1 MALLRK
7 QGNDLKV
14 ISPTFYR
21 TWVGTSSAYE
31 QQKSQIPNGTLIY
44 ITDDTAP
51 TSAILESVYPVG
63 SIYISTVSTSPAT
76 LFGFGTWEQLPNDVY
91 LKSMGSS
98 GLPLDVSGSNTH
110 TITEA
115 ELPAHQHTHTP
126 VGTINST
133 FNGIASAHTH
143 TVRQNTASSSY
154 DVVYSRGYGSTY
166 NRGGVALPNDNGSS
180 GNYTTDAAGNQ
191 IIGNASIT
199 PSGTVTSTFTGSA
212 TTTTATGGGQ
222 AFDNKPLSVQVYMW
236 RRTA

>member
-1 MALLRK
+1 MAILRK
-7 QGNDLKV
+7 DGNELKV

-31 QQKSQIPNGTLIY
+31 QQKNSIPNGTLIY

-51 TSAILESVYPVG
+51 TSAILEAVYPVG
-63 SIYISTVSTSPAT
+63 SIYIAAVSTSPAT
-76 LFGFGTWEQLPNDVY
+76 LFGFGTWERLPNDVY
-91 LKSMGSS
+91 LKSMGDS

-110 TITEA
+110 TLTVS

-126 VGTINST
+126 VGTVSST
-133 FNGIASAHTH
+133 FTGTAGTHTH
-143 TVRQNTASSSY
+143 TVRQNTASASY
-154 DVVYSRGYGSTY
+154 DVSYSRGYGSTF

-191 IIGNASIT
+191 ILGDASVT
-199 PSGTVTSTFTGSA
+199 PTGTVSSTFTGSA
-212 TTTTATGGGQ
+212 TTTTSTGGGQ
-222 AFDNKPLSVQVYMW
+222 AFDNKPLSLQVYMW

>member
-7 QGNDLKV
+7 TNGELKT
-14 ISPTFYR
+14 IAPTFYR
-21 TWVGTSSAYE
+21 TFVCTTAYYE
-31 QQKSQIPNGTLIY
+31 QHKNEIPNGTLIY

-63 SIYISTVSTSPAT
+63 SIYIAAISTSPAT

-98 GLPLDVSGSNTH
+98 GLPLDISGSNTH
-110 TITEA
+110 TLTVS

-126 VGTINST
+126 VGTVTST
-133 FNGIASAHTH
+133 FTGTAGTHTH
-143 TVRQNTASSSY
+143 TVRQNTASASY
-154 DVVYSRGYGSTY
+154 DVTYSRGFGSTF

-191 IIGNASIT
+191 ILGSASVT

-212 TTTTATGGGQ
+212 TSTASAGGGQ
-222 AFDNKPLSVQVYMW
+222 AFDNRPLSISVFMW